1 MPPGADRYPEVA
13 DRERR
18 RFLTEVA
25 RENCAT
31 GWQLRAGDA
40 ANFAIGQ
47 GDVLATP
54 LQMAVLY
61 GAIADG
67 GTVRTPRVGAALV
80 DPVSG
85 ERTALDPGPTH
96 RAPLSAATDRYLRS
110 ALRRVVTSGTAAA
123 AFAGMPADWPV
134 AGKTGTGE
142 VVGKR
147 DTSWF
152 VSYAP
157 ATRPRWVVAAVVAQ
171 GGPGGSTAAPVTAR
185 CTSPCAG
192 WAERHEPQR
201 PDRLTGMLTSTS
213 WCSVLVWWYVA
224 AIRASQLGKKVAVVE
239 KKYWGG
245 VCLNVGCIPSK
256 ALIKNAELAHTL
268 QHEKELY
275 GIEGEATMK
284 YGATHARSRKVSAG
298 IVKGVHFLMK
308 KNKIEEVDG
317 WGTLTS
323 ATSMDV
329 ALNDGSTRQLTFDHL
344 IIAAGAVTRM
354 LPGVE
359 VSQNVVTYEEQILD
373 ENLPGSIVIAGSGAI
388 GVEFAY
394 VMKNF
399 GVDVTIVEF
408 LDRMVPTEDEEI
420 SKELLKHYKKLGV
433 KVMLSTKVEGV
444 EDTGSGVRVTVSPAA
459 GGDQQVLEA
468 DKFMSAIGFAPR
480 TEGYGL
486 EATGVQLT
494 ERGAIAIDEYGRTNV
509 ENVYAIG
516 DCTAK
521 LMLAHVA
528 EAQGVVAAEHLSGAE
543 TMPVEYDFIPR
554 ATYCHPQIGS
564 FGYSEAQAKEK
575 GYDVKTAK
583 FPFSA
588 NGKAMGLGDAVGFV
602 KVVADAEHNEII
614 GAHMIGP
621 DVTELLPVLT
631 LAQKWDL
638 TADEVSRNVFAHP
651 TLSEAV
657 KEAVEGIAGHMINL

>member
-1 MPPGADRYPEVA
+1 MADFDLVVLGA
-13 DRERR
+13 
-18 RFLTEVA
+18 
-25 RENCAT
+25 
-31 GWQLRAGDA
+31 
-40 ANFAIGQ
+40 
-47 GDVLATP
+47 
-54 LQMAVLY
+54 
-61 GAIADG
+61 
-67 GTVRTPRVGAALV
+67 
-80 DPVSG
+80 
-85 ERTALDPGPTH
+85 
-96 RAPLSAATDRYLRS
+96 
-110 ALRRVVTSGTAAA
+110 
-123 AFAGMPADWPV
+123 
-134 AGKTGTGE
+134 
-142 VVGKR
+142 
-147 DTSWF
+147 
-152 VSYAP
+152 
-157 ATRPRWVVAAVVAQ
+157 
-171 GGPGGSTAAPVTAR
+171 GPGG
-185 CTSPCAG
+185 
-192 WAERHEPQR
+192 
-201 PDRLTGMLTSTS
+201 
-213 WCSVLVWWYVA
+213 YVA
-224 AIRASQLGKKVAVVE
+224 AIRASQLGLKAAVVE
-239 KKYWGG
+239 SKYWGG

-268 QHEKELY
+268 AHDKDKF
-275 GIEGEATMK
+275 GIEGDATMSF
-284 YGATHARSRKVSAG
+284 GPTHKRSRQVSAG

-308 KNKIEEVDG
+308 KNKIEEIDG

-329 ALNDGSTRQLTFDHL
+329 ELNDGSSRSLTFDNL

-373 ENLPGSIVIAGSGAI
+373 ENLPGSMIIAGSGAI

-399 GVDVTIVEF
+399 GVDVTVVEF
-408 LDRMVPTEDEEI
+408 LDRMVPTEDADI
-420 SKELLKHYKKLGV
+420 SKELLRHYKKLGV

-444 EDTGSGVRVTVSPAA
+444 EDTGSGVKVTVSPAS
-459 GGDQQVLEA
+459 GGDSQVLEA

-486 EATGVQLT
+486 ENTGVELT
-494 ERGAIAIDEYGRTNV
+494 DRGAIAIDDFCRTNV

-528 EAQGVVAAEHLSGAE
+528 EAQGVVAAEAMAGAD
-543 TMPVEYDFIPR
+543 TMPVEYDFVPR

-575 GYDVKTAK
+575 GYDVKTAQ

-588 NGKAMGLGDAVGFV
+588 NGKAMGLGDTVGFV
-602 KVVADAEHNEII
+602 KIVADATHNEIL
-614 GAHMIGP
+614 GAHLIGP

-638 TADEVSRNVFAHP
+638 TADEVARNVFAHP
-651 TLSEAV
+651 TLSESV
-657 KEAVEGIAGHMINL
+657 KEAIEGIAGHMINL